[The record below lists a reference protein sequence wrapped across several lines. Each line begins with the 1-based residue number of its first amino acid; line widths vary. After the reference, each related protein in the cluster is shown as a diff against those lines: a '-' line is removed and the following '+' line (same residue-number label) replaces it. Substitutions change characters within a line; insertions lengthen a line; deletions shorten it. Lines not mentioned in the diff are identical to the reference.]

1 LFRRYG
7 NANAEPRRGE
17 NGNLMTLRKE
27 LGMVGRRADF
37 KPNLPARLVFTCEL
51 PESKIARQRNS
62 TTTKRKIP
70 DEKRDPRGCDN
81 KPAPKANEN
90 KPLEINAPGVEVK
103 VDPQRGVDVK
113 APGVDVETK

>member
-1 LFRRYG
+1 MK
-7 NANAEPRRGE
+7 NAILAVAMGFAAVC
-17 NGNLMTLRKE
+17 T
-27 LGMVGRRADF
+27 
-37 KPNLPARLVFTCEL
+37 
-51 PESKIARQRNS
+51 
-62 TTTKRKIP
+62 
-70 DEKRDPRGCDN
+70 GCDN